1 MQILM
6 GLIGMV
12 VLLAIAL
19 LLSSNRKAINL
30 RTVLGAWLLQV
41 RLSSMYLPGVKSC
54 WRCPKAWPT

>member
-30 RTVLGAWLLQV
+30 
-41 RLSSMYLPGVKSC
+41 
-54 WRCPKAWPT
+54 

>member
-41 RLSSMYLPGVKSC
+41 GIGALIL
-54 WRCPKAWPT
+54 